1 MKKLFLFLSIS
12 FSLQAQSDS
21 LKVTFSEEKVEK
33 FEKTTLIDEYEK
45 AFGGNRLV
53 KSGLRVR
60 NVPNY
65 FGNRGSMMPQF
76 EQKIGKSFSV
86 IVSPD
91 YKILKVWET
100 TFGLETRYYTNQ
112 NPKFPNINGEF
123 FSVFGKI
130 TNARDFEYVSGYFQQ
145 NDPNKYMPKDRTIF
159 KERLAL
165 GTKYGIQL
173 GNYLQWAISA
183 GLKFGSRSTV
193 NSEKYLILDP
203 AQVVNPFISI
213 HSEFGLGFLLPKPKF
228 QRVEKC
234 EIVKCNIRKVSLL
247 KLSSTNTLYI
257 DRFTK
262 RIQGKIAYERKLGVT
277 PFSINTSLA
286 ANYKSFQNF
295 AISSIKDTLVY
306 ENVVFQNNT
315 WSGRPKVDTYDIQY
329 RNSLVKNSRIN
340 FTAAAQLRY
349 YIMQHKKL
357 KNGLENNNLN
367 GLYMVAECSKNQ
379 ETIVL
384 KRQKEANLKGITNIM
399 NYGLGV
405 GFQTQSSKNTYV
417 DLSIVYAM
425 LVENS
430 RFLNDSMAG
439 FKTGTIWLTADFGLA
454 R

>member
-45 AFGGNRLV
+45 AFGGNRMV

-65 FGNRGSMMPQF
+65 FGNRGSLMPQL

-86 IVSPD
+86 IASPD

-100 TFGLETRYYTNQ
+100 TFGLETRYYLNQ
-112 NPKFPNINGEF
+112 DPKFPNINGEF
-123 FSVFGKI
+123 FSFFGKI
-130 TNARDFEYVSGYFQQ
+130 TNAKDYEYVSGYFRQ
-145 NDPNKYMPKDRTIF
+145 NYHNDYMPKDRMIF
-159 KERLAL
+159 KERLAI

-173 GNYLQWAISA
+173 GNYLQWAVSA
-183 GLKFGSRSTV
+183 GIKFGTKTAV
-193 NSEKYLILDP
+193 NSENYLILNP
-203 AQVVNPFISI
+203 SQILNPFIAI
-213 HSEFGLGFLLPKPKF
+213 NSEFGLGFLFPKPKF

-234 EIVKCNIRKVSLL
+234 EIVNCNIRKVSLL
-247 KLSSTNTLYI
+247 KLSSTNTFYI

-262 RIQGKIAYERKLGVT
+262 RVQGKIAYERKLGLT

-286 ANYKSFQNF
+286 ANYKSFENF

-306 ENVVFQNNT
+306 ENVVFQSST

-329 RNSLVKNSRIN
+329 ENSVVKNARIN
-340 FTAAAQLRY
+340 LTAAAQLRY

-367 GLYMVAECSKNQ
+367 GLYMVAECTKNQ
-379 ETIVL
+379 ETIIL

-399 NYGLGV
+399 NYGLGA
-405 GFQTQSSKNTYV
+405 GLQTQSSKNTYV
-417 DLSIVYAM
+417 DLSIVYGM
-425 LVENS
+425 LVEDS
-430 RFLNDSMAG
+430 SFLNDSRAD
-439 FKTGTIWLTADFGLA
+439 FKTGTVWVTVDFGLA